1 MSDYFKR
8 MNQGR
13 EFGPP
18 PAKETFWLIVDEL
31 DGVTRVCYV
40 TGQTAYVAKQKAS
53 ALITDLTSNAKLYC
67 NVMIYA

>member
-13 EFGPP
+13 EYGPP
-18 PAKETFWLIVDEL
+18 PSKETFWLVVDEL

-40 TGQTAYVAKQKAS
+40 TGQTAYVAKQKA
-53 ALITDLTSNAKLYC
+53 AAIITDLTSNAEVYS
-67 NVMIYA
+67 NVRVYG